1 MTDKKRVPQ
10 HVFNAMI
17 NYLKYRYSHLT
28 ESELFER
35 REKTLKALREATP
48 EEQERYYE
56 KVNVFMENNADLIAQ
71 AKKGTEVAEFQERLK
86 ETMSRNRAQ

>member
-1 MTDKKRVPQ
+1 MPQ

-28 ESELFER
+28 EAELFER
-35 REKTLKALREATP
+35 REKTLKALRNATP
-48 EEQERYYE
+48 QEQEKYVE
-56 KVNVFMENNADLIAQ
+56 KVEIFMENNADLIAQ
-71 AKKGTEVAEFQERLK
+71 AKKGTENAEFQERLK